1 MGVRGMTSFTDD
13 SAATFNIAFAQK
25 VSKANNELVV
35 FRHAG
40 DSIYDLSFMLDDK
53 PAVLKYTDSTK
64 VVFNVFG
71 DFSNLTC
78 KIQKSNSIQSSITI
92 TGIVLQDSLHRGGL
106 WHNAGVGAAPYR
118 MVLSEAYYE
127 QEAKFLNPDL
137 VIIDLGT
144 NDFLYANRIE
154 ADLRN
159 TIITVIEKVRG
170 ANPNADIILTDAQ
183 EMKYKGKRTTVA
195 NEFSSMMYSIAKE
208 KNCGFWSYYHV
219 SGGRNAWHY
228 WADAKL
234 TQGDGIHLNG
244 KGSEL
249 KGTLLFHAIDNSV
262 SLIRNEKVNSKAMKI
277 EDETMNLTITSI
289 DSGTVVVDTVAN
301 ENINTSLIRKK
312 EKIKVKDTKSPYF
325 YIVKKNDTVGAIS
338 LKTKVPI
345 AKIRTLNHLK
355 NDLIKP
361 GQKLKLK

>member
-1 MGVRGMTSFTDD
+1 MTSFTDD

-208 KNCGFWSYYHV
+208 KNCGDRKST
-219 SGGRNAWHY
+219 R
-228 WADAKL
+228 
-234 TQGDGIHLNG
+234 LN
-244 KGSEL
+244 SSHEW
-249 KGTLLFHAIDNSV
+249 
-262 SLIRNEKVNSKAMKI
+262 
-277 EDETMNLTITSI
+277 
-289 DSGTVVVDTVAN
+289 
-301 ENINTSLIRKK
+301 
-312 EKIKVKDTKSPYF
+312 
-325 YIVKKNDTVGAIS
+325 IS
-338 LKTKVPI
+338 RMPSS
-345 AKIRTLNHLK
+345 A
-355 NDLIKP
+355 
-361 GQKLKLK
+361 